1 MFHENFVS
9 SVSCVYISIRTM
21 IVFTIFGNRDKY
33 VPWKDPC
40 NHHVT
45 NMLSRED
52 QWFSSPFDN
61 YATNHERIS
70 VRSAKKRSVL
80 APLLTVKTRNPFIY
94 RVGFFFSLVP
104 PNFSTKKKTANQPIR
119 AAAPVNP
126 LTKKGRDWLLSM
138 FFFGTEI
145 GGTSE
150 EKNTLYKKCVMMW
163 FLWMSF

>member
-9 SVSCVYISIRTM
+9 SVSCVYISIQTM

-70 VRSAKKRSVL
+70 VRSAKKRGVL

-104 PNFSTKKKTANQPIR
+104 SNFSTKKKTANQPIR
-119 AAAPVNP
+119 AVVPVIP
-126 LTKKGRDWLLSM
+126 LPRKTMNGCLSYWYWNRGVPVIKLPCM
-138 FFFGTEI
+138 LVVASGHL
-145 GGTSE
+145 G
-150 EKNTLYKKCVMMW
+150 LC
-163 FLWMSF
+163 LCL

>member
-9 SVSCVYISIRTM
+9 SVSCVYISIQTM
-21 IVFTIFGNRDKY
+21 IFFTIFGNRDKY

-45 NMLSRED
+45 NILSRED

-94 RVGFFFSLVP
+94 RVGFFFSLAEAQKP
-104 PNFSTKKKTANQPIR
+104 KTFQIAAFHAKFFPDEMRGSALRDTSKKR
-119 AAAPVNP
+119 VN
-126 LTKKGRDWLLSM
+126 LSCDILKKARKPQS
-138 FFFGTEI
+138 I
-145 GGTSE
+145 Q
-150 EKNTLYKKCVMMW
+150 
-163 FLWMSF
+163 